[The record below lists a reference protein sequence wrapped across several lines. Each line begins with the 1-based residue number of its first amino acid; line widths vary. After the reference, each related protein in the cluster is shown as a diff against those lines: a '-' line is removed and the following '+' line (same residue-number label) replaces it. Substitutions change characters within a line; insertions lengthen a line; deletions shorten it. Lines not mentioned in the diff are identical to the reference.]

1 MDKMV
6 LDYTFLKSLLMLD
19 DPKHDLAERMTL
31 TFDDRTTCYIPY
43 HIFIQVMQLW
53 NNYNNTVKE
62 EIFHTLSNTCRI
74 QNLNF
79 KQLQNNYTKIL
90 HSNDI
95 LDFNDCLT
103 IEYMKEK
110 SIKALLSFNE
120 NFDEIKG
127 INRLYDFDKYNKNR
141 LNFFRYAK

>member
-1 MDKMV
+1 MV
-6 LDYTFLKSLLMLD
+6 LDYTFLKSLLIQD

-43 HIFIQVMQLW
+43 HIFIQVMQLC